1 MSGDAMT
8 TGTETDANLLERWRE
23 GDSQAG
29 NALVRRHFE
38 LVYCFFLSKLDG
50 AAEDLTQRTFLACV
64 EGRDRFRGEC
74 SFRAY
79 LLAIARR
86 VLFRHFRDRGIERRY
101 IEQGEVSAVDL
112 GTSPTGVLAAQDEH
126 RLLLRALRHLPLDLQ
141 IALELYYW
149 ERMTQPD
156 IGHVLGIPEGTVK
169 SRLNRARRLA
179 REKIAE
185 LATSRELAESTQGDL
200 AGWARSLRAKLGD
213 VPPEDDRA

>member
-1 MSGDAMT
+1 MT
-8 TGTETDANLLERWRE
+8 LGTESDVKLLERWRG
-23 GDSQAG
+23 GDQQAG

-38 LVYCFFLSKLDG
+38 LVYCFFLSKIDST
-50 AAEDLTQRTFLACV
+50 AEDLTQRTFLACV
-64 EGRDRFRGEC
+64 EGRDRFREEC

-101 IEQGEVSAVDL
+101 IEPGEVSAVDL

-126 RLLLRALRHLPLDLQ
+126 RLLLQALRHLPLDLQ

-169 SRLNRARRLA
+169 SRLNRARKLA

-185 LATSRELAESTQGDL
+185 LAASRELAVSTTGDL
-200 AGWARSLRAKLGD
+200 EGWARGLRTKLVD
-213 VPPEDDRA
+213 ASPDDDRA